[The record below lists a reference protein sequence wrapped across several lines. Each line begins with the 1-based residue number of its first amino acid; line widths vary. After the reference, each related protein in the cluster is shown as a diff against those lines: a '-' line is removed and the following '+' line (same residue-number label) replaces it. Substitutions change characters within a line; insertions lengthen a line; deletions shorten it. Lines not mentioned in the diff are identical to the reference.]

1 MRGRIQRPGSGVE
14 CSAMTNN
21 EAKAALLEEC
31 PAVYAGITYQKV
43 TALIYRKGSTRI
55 QISAELLDR
64 NGRAVVIAP
73 AGKIERGTSNAKI

>member
-1 MRGRIQRPGSGVE
+1 
-14 CSAMTNN
+14 MTNN

>member
-1 MRGRIQRPGSGVE
+1 MQAV
-14 CSAMTNN
+14 TNN

-73 AGKIERGTSNAKI
+73 AGKIERGTSNA

>member
-1 MRGRIQRPGSGVE
+1 
-14 CSAMTNN
+14 MTNN

-73 AGKIERGTSNAKI
+73 AGKIERGTSNADI

>member
-1 MRGRIQRPGSGVE
+1 
-14 CSAMTNN
+14 MTGA
-21 EAKAALLEEC
+21 ELKAALMEEY
-31 PAVYAGITYQKV
+31 PVRYAGITYQKV

-55 QISAELLDR
+55 QISPQLLDR

>member
-1 MRGRIQRPGSGVE
+1 
-14 CSAMTNN
+14 MTGD
-21 EAKAALLEEC
+21 ELKAALLEEC
-31 PAVYAGITYQKV
+31 PVRHAGITYQKV
-43 TALIYRKGSTRI
+43 TALIYRKAGKGTRI